1 MNLLDR
7 LAEGVVTERA
17 VADDANAFFERQG
30 VVVGMP
36 ERDMERE
43 MDEEIE
49 QCVALMRGVDA
60 IAKNFHDLGGH
71 ELVAELAK
79 LRPLV
84 ERAAAA
90 VGESPPD
97 LDHHD
102 GAWTLADVVDLAL
115 RWEAEI
121 GGIEHEIGWLY
132 VADLLLRLGSGERP
146 D

>member
-1 MNLLDR
+1 
-7 LAEGVVTERA
+7 
-17 VADDANAFFERQG
+17 
-30 VVVGMP
+30 MP
-36 ERDMERE
+36 QRDM
-43 MDEEIE
+43 DNDIE
-49 QCVALMRGVDA
+49 NCVALMHVVDA

-71 ELVAELAK
+71 ELVTELAK

-84 ERAAAA
+84 DRAAAA

-97 LDHHD
+97 LDYYD
-102 GAWTLADVVDLAL
+102 GAWTLADVVALAL

>member
-1 MNLLDR
+1 
-7 LAEGVVTERA
+7 
-17 VADDANAFFERQG
+17 
-30 VVVGMP
+30 MP
-36 ERDMERE
+36 ERDL
-43 MDEEIE
+43 DQEIE
-49 QCVALMRGVDA
+49 NCVALMHGVHA
-60 IAKNFHDLGGH
+60 VAQNLHDLGGH

-102 GAWTLADVVDLAL
+102 DAWTLAGVVDLAL

-121 GGIEHEIGWLY
+121 GGIEHEVGWLY